1 MKSPLREPSDQ
12 PGKIAERGQGIVEFA
27 LILPIILLLMVS
39 VAELGVVF
47 GNTQSLIY
55 GSREGARVGS
65 ALALGEDDLCTP
77 TERDPSGVDGLLVG
91 AVQRILRSPDAG
103 IKMNKVEQIRI
114 FRADPFTGAETADLN
129 IWDRSGVTD
138 IDPGPGTEFID
149 FAPVLVNWPACDR
162 INSGTNPDSIG
173 VTVVYTYE
181 FVMPIASVVNA
192 VSGGRAQMTLQE
204 STVMALNPTL

>member
-1 MKSPLREPSDQ
+1 MPSDQ
-12 PGKIAERGQGIVEFA
+12 TGQTPERGQGIVEFA
-27 LILPIILLLMVS
+27 LILPIMLLLMVS
-39 VAELGVVF
+39 VAELGLVF

-55 GSREGARVGS
+55 GTREGARVGS
-65 ALALGEDDLCTP
+65 ALALGEEDLCTP
-77 TERDPSGVDGLLVG
+77 TERDPSGVDATLVG
-91 AVQRILRSPDAG
+91 AVYRILRSPDAG

-114 FRADPFTGAETADLN
+114 FRADPITGAETADLN

-138 IDPGPGTEFID
+138 IDPGLGEEFVP
-149 FAPVLVNWPACDR
+149 FAPVQVTWPACDR
-162 INSGTNPDSIG
+162 INTGTNPDSIG